1 MSQTNEQASRDT
13 APAGSIRFNTDSAK
27 IEIYNGEAW
36 WNIDSTS
43 PQEQTG
49 GTRGI
54 RAGGYSATD
63 RIEFFNIDTVG
74 NATDF
79 GNLTDARWGM
89 GSASDRT
96 RAIFAGG
103 DSPGDVDTIDFIT
116 FAQQGNA
123 VDFGNLSAN
132 RRYTVGGS
140 NSTRSLLCGG
150 AAGSTQYNIIE
161 YVTTQ
166 TTGNADDFG
175 DLTVARQSSSAS
187 ACSPTRTVISG
198 GYTAPAAGSTIDYV
212 TTSTLGNAAN
222 FGDKTANG
230 SYGSGITSNAVR
242 GLATATPYGTNSSVI
257 ESITIASLGNADDFG
272 DLTQSRSALS
282 NTASSTRAVFSNGFN
297 PGTQNTMDYAFIP
310 TRGHA
315 VDFGNSL
322 DTIVAGTSVSNGHGG
337 LS

>member
-1 MSQTNEQASRDT
+1 
-13 APAGSIRFNTDSAK
+13 
-27 IEIYNGEAW
+27 
-36 WNIDSTS
+36 
-43 PQEQTG
+43 
-49 GTRGI
+49 
-54 RAGGYSATD
+54 
-63 RIEFFNIDTVG
+63 
-74 NATDF
+74 
-79 GNLTDARWGM
+79 M

-116 FAQQGNA
+116 FSSTGDAT
-123 VDFGNLSAN
+123 DFGNLSAN

-166 TTGNADDFG
+166 TTGNAVDYG

-222 FGDKTANG
+222 FGDKTAAG

-242 GLATATPYGTNSSVI
+242 GLATATSYGVNSTVI
-257 ESITIASLGNADDFG
+257 ESITIASLGNAVDFG

-310 TRGHA
+310 TKGDA

-322 DTIVAGTSVSNGHGG
+322 DTIVAGTSISNGHGG